1 VTVTQSDGYIPGF
14 GLKPFLW
21 LFCRARDENFSK
33 LIVRSTL
40 MRNYYLTSV
49 ICLIVWFLSYT
60 LVSAQTE
67 NKEDKAPNFSIR
79 DIQGK
84 RIELTELLKQGPVL
98 IDFWA
103 LWCIPCR
110 KELPHLQ
117 TLYNRYKGE
126 GLIVLTINED
136 DPSSES
142 KVKPFIKGSRY
153 KFIAVVDKD
162 KELWRNFKV
171 VSLPTL
177 FLIDQQGNIQ
187 KTYVGY
193 RPGDEKEL
201 EKDIRELLL
210 IKNTK

>member
-1 VTVTQSDGYIPGF
+1 
-14 GLKPFLW
+14 
-21 LFCRARDENFSK
+21 
-33 LIVRSTL
+33 
-40 MRNYYLTSV
+40 MRNYYLISV

-117 TLYNRYKGE
+117 TLYNRYKE
-126 GLIVLTINED
+126 KGLIVLTINED

-142 KVKPFIKGSRY
+142 KVKPFIAGKRY
-153 KFIAVVDKD
+153 KFMVVVDKD

-177 FLIDQQGNIQ
+177 FLINQQGNIH
-187 KTYVGY
+187 KTHVGY

>member
-1 VTVTQSDGYIPGF
+1 
-14 GLKPFLW
+14 
-21 LFCRARDENFSK
+21 
-33 LIVRSTL
+33 
-40 MRNYYLTSV
+40 MRNFCLTSV
-49 ICLIVWFLSYT
+49 ICLIVWFLSYNF
-60 LVSAQTE
+60 VSAQTE
-67 NKEDKAPNFSIR
+67 NKKDKAPDFSIR

-117 TLYNRYKGE
+117 TLDNRYKGE

-153 KFIAVVDKD
+153 KFMAVVDKD